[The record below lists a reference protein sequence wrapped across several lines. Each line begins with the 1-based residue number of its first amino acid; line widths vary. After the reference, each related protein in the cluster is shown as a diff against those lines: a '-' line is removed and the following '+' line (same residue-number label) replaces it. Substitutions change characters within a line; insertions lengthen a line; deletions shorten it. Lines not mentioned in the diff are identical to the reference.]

1 MTSIAIITKLY
12 NRAIYLHDLLIKIRD
27 TIIQYPSVD
36 SLAVHTDIT
45 VFQKELETVKLVS
58 NNFLVSEIS
67 DISDWLSE
75 CSTEQVEVRTAL
87 ETCDK
92 FIKQIDV
99 LLACFSP
106 NAFPKE

>member
-12 NRAIYLHDLLIKIRD
+12 NRAIYLHDLLIEIHD
-27 TIIQYPSVD
+27 TIIQYPLFD

-45 VFQKELETVKLVS
+45 VFRKELETVKLVA

-75 CSTEQVEVRTAL
+75 CSTEQVDVHTAL
-87 ETCDK
+87 ETCNK
-92 FIKQIDV
+92 FIKQIDA
-99 LLACFSP
+99 LLACFNP
-106 NAFPKE
+106 NAFSKM